1 MANRSLPKTIV
12 KESNIKYRG
21 VYGTLYTFTYD
32 YTFND
37 VKKIIELLHDK
48 LRKVGKTGF
57 FRVHV
62 LVAFSDNKPKKWYI
76 ITKTTDI
83 QADKIKFVFHDKHKV
98 KINAVQIVY
107 FPKIIK
113 DITTYLK

>member
-1 MANRSLPKTIV
+1 MTEYPPKTI
-12 KESNIKYRG
+12 IKDSSFKYKG
-21 VYGTLYTFTYD
+21 LYGKSYTFIHD
-32 YTFND
+32 STFD
-37 VKKIIELLHDK
+37 EVKRNIEIFHDDMK
-48 LRKVGKTGF
+48 KCRQTGF

-83 QADKIKFVFHDKHKV
+83 QADKIKFVFQDKYKV